1 MRYEH
6 LSKNAWF
13 VYQHRFHTND
23 TVMSSNEVST
33 KVTHHLDVLGFYC
46 PVPLH
51 EMKKGL
57 EQLNFGDVMQVI
69 ADDPETLHDIPMYLG
84 RTNHILHEVI
94 NSSGEFTFIIEVS
107 R

>member
-1 MRYEH
+1 
-6 LSKNAWF
+6 
-13 VYQHRFHTND
+13 
-23 TVMSSNEVST
+23 MSSNEVST

-69 ADDPETLHDIPMYLG
+69 QAKT
-84 RTNHILHEVI
+84 ILVMTMIHL
-94 NSSGEFTFIIEVS
+94 EFLMLKQC
-107 R
+107 